1 MSGINGSPRNAL
13 TAAIWTGP
21 RYASMQTLNTERGKL
36 LNSVLLKGHLA
47 VVTGASKGLGRQ
59 MAESL
64 AEAGAV
70 VGLVARS
77 NDLLKEV
84 AEGIRAK
91 GGKAEGFVAD
101 VSDEASVAAMAD
113 QVKQKLGVCDIL
125 INNAGMNNR
134 KAVDE
139 FTLAEWNEIV
149 GVNLT
154 GPFLMCRAFVPG
166 MKEKKFGRIINMTSI
181 MSHVSLANRTGYSA
195 TKAGLLGMTKALAL
209 ELVSYGIT
217 ANGISPGP
225 FETEM
230 NRTLLEDPEKNR
242 QFLSRIPMGRWGKPE
257 EIGSLAVY
265 LCSDAAS
272 FITGTDIVIDGGW
285 IAQ

>member
-1 MSGINGSPRNAL
+1 
-13 TAAIWTGP
+13 
-21 RYASMQTLNTERGKL
+21 
-36 LNSVLLKGHLA
+36 
-47 VVTGASKGLGRQ
+47 

-64 AEAGAV
+64 AEAGAAV
-70 VGLVARS
+70 ALVARS
-77 NDLLKEV
+77 TDLLKEV
-84 AEGIRAK
+84 AEGIRAN
-91 GGKAEGFVAD
+91 GGTAEGFAAD
-101 VSDEASVAAMAD
+101 VSSEDSVLAMVE

-125 INNAGMNNR
+125 INNAGINNR

-149 GVNLT
+149 GINLT

-209 ELVSYGIT
+209 ELVSYGVT

-225 FETEM
+225 FATEM
-230 NRTLLEDPEKNR
+230 NKPLIEDAEKNR
-242 QFLSRIPMGRWGKPE
+242 QFLSRIPIGRWGKPE